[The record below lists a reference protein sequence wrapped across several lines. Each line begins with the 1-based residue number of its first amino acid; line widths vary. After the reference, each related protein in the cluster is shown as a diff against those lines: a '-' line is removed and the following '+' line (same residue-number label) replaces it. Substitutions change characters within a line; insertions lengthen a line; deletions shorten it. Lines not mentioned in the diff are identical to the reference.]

1 MRVNDKRWVLQSEA
15 SKASQD
21 CALSHSCWQRGW
33 LTVLMKRIWYIRQV
47 YRRRCTQKWNC
58 AIRDPLLFFWIF
70 QGKLGFPIVTD
81 WIPNILFLKDI
92 RRFKVGHDSSSVA
105 KTSMA
110 KTHFISSFLRVAILF
125 SIDYF
130 ALGRTSKRQNAIKS
144 RAFSPRFSFELK
156 DWNDR
161 YWNLVTVQ
169 SIAWVK

>member
-47 YRRRCTQKWNC
+47 DRRRCTQKWNC
-58 AIRDPLLFFWIF
+58 AIRDPLLSSESFREN
-70 QGKLGFPIVTD
+70 LGFLYRYRLDSEHPV
-81 WIPNILFLKDI
+81 LKDI